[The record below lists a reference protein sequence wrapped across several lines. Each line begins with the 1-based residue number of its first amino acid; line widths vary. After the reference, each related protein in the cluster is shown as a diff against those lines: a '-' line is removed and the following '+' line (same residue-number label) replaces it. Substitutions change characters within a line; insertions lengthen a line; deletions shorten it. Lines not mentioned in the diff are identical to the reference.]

1 MTNATSLIGAGVV
14 AAVLLS
20 ASGALAQTAPPAPG
34 PSEAQ
39 ATADGS
45 LPPTEE
51 PAAQAVEEPPAEPP
65 APPPTVSEAIGA
77 GKLILEA
84 RARYETVDQIGLA
97 NTGEAMTLRT
107 RLGWETGAWH
117 DIKGLVEF
125 EDVRQVGSENFNV
138 QVPGVAP
145 SLNGK
150 PTYPIINDPDV
161 TELNRLQL
169 TWSRGSDLQVV
180 VGRQRILVDDQR
192 FVGNVGWRQDE
203 QTFDALRVDAAHGK
217 LKMTYVYVSHVNRI
231 LGELRD
237 WDSDSHLVNVTWA
250 MAEPLKLQ
258 AFVYALDFAN
268 SPTNSNITQGV
279 KASGKVWLSLVQV
292 SYNATWARQSDYK
305 GATVPYDLDYTGAD
319 LTGVFDI
326 YSVKLSYESLEGN
339 GARGFT
345 TPLAT
350 VHAFQGWA
358 DAWVA
363 PGGNK
368 GFRDGLE
375 DLNLAL
381 VVRPRFRFAYLFNTE
396 FTARYHD
403 FDDQRTGADLA
414 SEWDLQATAAITPKL
429 SLLVK
434 YADFEREKTVPLGTA
449 APPASRTKGWISLE
463 YRF

>member
-1 MTNATSLIGAGVV
+1 
-14 AAVLLS
+14 
-20 ASGALAQTAPPAPG
+20 
-34 PSEAQ
+34 
-39 ATADGS
+39 
-45 LPPTEE
+45 
-51 PAAQAVEEPPAEPP
+51 
-65 APPPTVSEAIGA
+65 
-77 GKLILEA
+77 
-84 RARYETVDQIGLA
+84 
-97 NTGEAMTLRT
+97 
-107 RLGWETGAWH
+107 
-117 DIKGLVEF
+117 
-125 EDVRQVGSENFNV
+125 
-138 QVPGVAP
+138 
-145 SLNGK
+145 
-150 PTYPIINDPDV
+150 
-161 TELNRLQL
+161 
-169 TWSRGSDLQVV
+169 
-180 VGRQRILVDDQR
+180 
-192 FVGNVGWRQDE
+192 
-203 QTFDALRVDAAHGK
+203 
-217 LKMTYVYVSHVNRI
+217 MTYVYVSHVNRI